1 MATKKKKQP
10 KKPVTRA
17 RASKPAAR
25 QPSKPARTKAAA
37 PKGLNL
43 TAITPSLTVND
54 IAASLAWYC
63 DVLGF
68 KVADRWEREGQLLG
82 AEITAGGST
91 FYLGQDDWKKGR
103 DRVKGEG
110 FRLFC
115 ETNQDVD
122 GIAAAIKSRGGTLS
136 AEPRDE
142 FGRRH
147 FAIEDPS
154 GYKITISSTE

>member
-1 MATKKKKQP
+1 MATKKKQP
-10 KKPVTRA
+10 KKKSAAPA

-25 QPSKPARTKAAA
+25 KASKPATKKAAA
-37 PKGLNL
+37 PRGLNL

-54 IAASLAWYC
+54 IAASIAWYC

-68 KVADRWEREGQLLG
+68 KVADRWQNGDQLLG
-82 AEITAGGST
+82 AEIKAGGST
-91 FYLGQDDWKKGR
+91 FFLGQDDWKKGR

-122 GIAAAIKSRGGTLS
+122 AIAAAIKSRGGTLT

-147 FAIEDPS
+147 FAIDDPS